1 MEESKKKVRV
11 KKVKKEEVVAEE
23 KNDNPIIICPENM
36 KPVLFEFTLIMK
48 KESNLSRSKRDW
60 VQAFITKQI
69 KDGVIKIKE

>member
-1 MEESKKKVRV
+1 MEESKKKVKS
-11 KKVKKEEVVAEE
+11 KKVKEVVVEE

>member
-11 KKVKKEEVVAEE
+11 KKVKKVLVEE

-48 KESNLSRSKRDW
+48 KESDLSRSRRDW

-69 KDGVIKIKE
+69 KDGVIKLKE